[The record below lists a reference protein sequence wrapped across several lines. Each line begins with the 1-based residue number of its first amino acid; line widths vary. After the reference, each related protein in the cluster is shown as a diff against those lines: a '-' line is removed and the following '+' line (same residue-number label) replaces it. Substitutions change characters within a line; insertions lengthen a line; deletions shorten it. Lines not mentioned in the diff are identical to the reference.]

1 MAIKAYNGTDFADVS
16 NVKIHNGTAFK
27 DVSQVNACVNGEW
40 KKIFPVSETFTK
52 TYSISDA
59 AIYWGTGGK
68 ETGYSTQLIVGS
80 YESSKATT
88 RRTLMFFPLSTIKSD
103 LSGAKI
109 LSVELYLKRLNTT
122 HGESSCYTC
131 IKMHNYSSAP
141 ARWEDGTDLG
151 AADSGTPVFTR
162 GQEKWVTL
170 LNSVGEGLR
179 DGTIKGLCL
188 DADASYALSRYGRF
202 NKASTKLR
210 ITYTKE
216 G

>member
-1 MAIKAYNGTDFADVS
+1 MAIKAFNGTDFAAVS
-16 NVKIHNGTAFK
+16 AVKIHNGTAFE
-27 DVSQVNACVNGEW
+27 DISQVNARVNGQW
-40 KKIFPVSETFTK
+40 QRIFPASQTFTK
-52 TYSISDA
+52 TYSLSDG

-68 ETGYSTQLIVGS
+68 ETSYSSQLIVGS
-80 YESSKATT
+80 YEGSKATA
-88 RRTLMFFPLSTIKSD
+88 RRTLMFFPLSAIKED
-103 LSGAKI
+103 LKNAQI
-109 LSVELYLKRLNTT
+109 VSVELYLKRLNTA
-122 HGESSCYTC
+122 HGEGSCHTC

-141 ARWEDGTDLG
+141 SRWEDGPDSG

-179 DGTIKGLCL
+179 DGIIKGLCL
-188 DADASYALSRYGRF
+188 DADSNYALSRYGRF
-202 NKASTKLR
+202 SKASTKLR